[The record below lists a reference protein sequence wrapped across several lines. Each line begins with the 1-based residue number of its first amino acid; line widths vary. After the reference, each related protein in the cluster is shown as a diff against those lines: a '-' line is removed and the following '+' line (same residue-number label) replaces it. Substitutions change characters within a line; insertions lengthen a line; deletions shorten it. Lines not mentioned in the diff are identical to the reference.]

1 MGRATC
7 RTKRRARARRVARN
21 LFRSTT
27 KFLVALRDFIA
38 AKKKAFWNRKQE
50 TPRLVNKRGALVELV
65 VQEIRFLNCLI
76 RHDRNLCYLPVLL
89 PLVPVLPLPAPV
101 FPALVSV
108 PLELAPPLVPAPLA
122 LAPVVP
128 VPVLPVPVPAPA
140 AAAAFDVGS
149 LVLPLWPTP
158 GVPVLPDDPAV

>member
-1 MGRATC
+1 
-7 RTKRRARARRVARN
+7 
-21 LFRSTT
+21 
-27 KFLVALRDFIA
+27 
-38 AKKKAFWNRKQE
+38 
-50 TPRLVNKRGALVELV
+50 LVNKRGALVELV

-101 FPALVSV
+101 FPVLVSV

-122 LAPVVP
+122 LAPVAPVPLVP
-128 VPVLPVPVPAPA
+128 VLPVLPVPVPAPA